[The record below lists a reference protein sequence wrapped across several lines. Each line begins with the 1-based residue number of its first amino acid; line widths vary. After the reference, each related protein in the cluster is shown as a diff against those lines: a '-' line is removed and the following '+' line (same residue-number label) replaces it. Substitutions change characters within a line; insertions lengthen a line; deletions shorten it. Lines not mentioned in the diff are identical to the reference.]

1 MEGSS
6 FSDRINKRLDFLRP
20 NENQTDDWD
29 ERFEVIYAERAVAQ
43 ERMRELQV
51 ECVNALTSAGVPTE
65 IVRGKIGTNGTYRWG
80 DRQPATEFVHVVM
93 PEGWQ
98 LSPTSDGS
106 PGAVLTTDGRVVYAN
121 RTAKDSA
128 QIGDI
133 LEEMPEEHMQYAKDE
148 NGPYLAWHHADDEP
162 APTNLEER
170 LIYSVT
176 EIIARHQRSEG
187 K

>member
-1 MEGSS
+1 MEGPS
-6 FSDRINKRLDFLRP
+6 FSDRINKRLDFLHP
-20 NENQTDDWD
+20 DENQTDDWD

-43 ERMRELQV
+43 ERMRELQL
-51 ECVNALTSAGVPTE
+51 ECVKALRAAEVPTE
-65 IVRGKIGTNGTYRWG
+65 IVSGKIGTNDTYRWG
-80 DRQPATEFVHVVM
+80 DRQSATEFVHVVM

-106 PGAVLTTDGRVVYAN
+106 PGAVLTTDGRVVSAN
-121 RTAKDSA
+121 RNPKDSA

-133 LEEMPEEHMQYAKDE
+133 LEKLPEEHMQYAKDE
-148 NGPYLAWHHADDEP
+148 SGPYLALHHPDDEP

-170 LIYSVT
+170 LIYQVT
-176 EIIARHQRSEG
+176 EILARHQRREG